1 MMVEAVRVVE
11 VEARR
16 VDASG
21 TDSTRV
27 LSDKS
32 VVDNFSKNVFQ
43 ALHFDVSCHVE
54 L

>member
-1 MMVEAVRVVE
+1 MKLKTVGVVE

-21 TDSTRV
+21 SDSTRV
-27 LSDKS
+27 LSDKLD
-32 VVDNFSKNVFQ
+32 VNNFSKNVFRS
-43 ALHFDVSCHVE
+43 LHFYISFHAE

>member
-1 MMVEAVRVVE
+1 MVE

-21 TDSTRV
+21 SDSTRV
-27 LSDKS
+27 LSNKS
-32 VVDNFSKNVFQ
+32 DVDNFAKNVFR
-43 ALHFDVSCHVE
+43 ALHSDVSCHVE

>member
-1 MMVEAVRVVE
+1 MVKVVVVVE
-11 VEARR
+11 VKAKS

-21 TDSTRV
+21 SDSTKG

-32 VVDNFSKNVFQ
+32 DANNFSKNVFQ
-43 ALHFDVSCHVE
+43 ALHSDMSCHVE

>member
-1 MMVEAVRVVE
+1 MMVEASVVFE
-11 VEARR
+11 VEAKR

-21 TDSTRV
+21 SYSTRV

-32 VVDNFSKNVFQ
+32 DVDNFAKNVFRSF
-43 ALHFDVSCHVE
+43 HSNVSFHVE